1 MKYVIFTVVIVV
13 VILFAISSFLLAQV
27 YRKEVKTKDK
37 ELKEARENAERTAEI
52 ITEANKAK
60 ADARSGDHKRDL
72 DFMANKL
79 HEYSAGN

>member
-1 MKYVIFTVVIVV
+1 MKT
-13 VILFAISSFLLAQV
+13 VILIIALVGVSLFGVSAFLLAQV
-27 YRKEVKTKDK
+27 YRKDSKQKEK
-37 ELKEARENAERTAEI
+37 ELKEAQENAERTADI

-79 HEYSAGN
+79 HEYNAGK